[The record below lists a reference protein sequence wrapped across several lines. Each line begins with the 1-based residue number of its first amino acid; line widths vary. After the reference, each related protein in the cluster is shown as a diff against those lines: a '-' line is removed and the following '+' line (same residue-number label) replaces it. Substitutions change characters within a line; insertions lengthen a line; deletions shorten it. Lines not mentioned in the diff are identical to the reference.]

1 MWHAQPQAT
10 SSGPFHTPARVWVF
24 LGERL
29 FLPPYGVA
37 TRGLCWANRERLP
50 SLCRVNP
57 GVPDTRQPPCGGGEA
72 RWMTEASARLRCEHI
87 PVILNLPCSGSCLPN
102 KEWPRELGGASQKP
116 RGKPQST
123 TPHHDGPQSLPHF
136 WTATCQRS
144 VWLTSASPH
153 HLAWEKPPS

>member
-1 MWHAQPQAT
+1 
-10 SSGPFHTPARVWVF
+10 
-24 LGERL
+24 
-29 FLPPYGVA
+29 
-37 TRGLCWANRERLP
+37 
-50 SLCRVNP
+50 
-57 GVPDTRQPPCGGGEA
+57 
-72 RWMTEASARLRCEHI
+72 MTEASARLRCEHI